1 MAASSAGARVVAD
14 AEHSPAV
21 PAGDGLPV
29 LAPPGA
35 SPALAS
41 QPSRELDHAY
51 HAYESN
57 PAPWWL
63 ALLWVGFLIGGA
75 GYLVLNLMQ

>member
-1 MAASSAGARVVAD
+1 MAEAPHGPHAVAT
-14 AEHSPAV
+14 P
-21 PAGDGLPV
+21 DGPPI

-41 QPSRELDHAY
+41 QPTRELDHAY

-63 ALLWVGFLIGGA
+63 ALLWLGFLIGGA
-75 GYLVLNLMQ
+75 AYLVVNLMR

>member
-1 MAASSAGARVVAD
+1 MADPTHAPEAG
-14 AEHSPAV
+14 STS
-21 PAGDGLPV
+21 GLPV

-41 QPSRELDHAY
+41 QPGRELDHGY
-51 HAYESN
+51 HAYEAN

-63 ALLWVGFLIGGA
+63 ALLWLAYLIGGA
-75 GYLVLNLMQ
+75 TYLVVNLMR